1 MTTLSNTASVRRG
14 DHKGGANGEQIAW
27 IVLVTGMSGSGKT
40 TAVQALED
48 EGFYCID
55 NLPPTL
61 APAAVAACL
70 TGAEPRRRIAL
81 VLDARS
87 GELLEQAPQAIAEL
101 ETQGHNVEILFLDAS
116 DDVLIRR
123 YSETRRRHPLE
134 TAVPSTVAESI
145 ARERRALA
153 PLRDLSTRIVDTSR
167 LKAAALKRTI
177 SDGTRDH
184 DRSLLLTIVS
194 FGFKH
199 ALPAEAN
206 LVFDVRHLS
215 NPYFVPEL
223 KELPGTDPLV
233 RDFVLA
239 QPEALELLTRLD
251 DLLRYL
257 SPLYLR
263 EGKRYLT
270 VAVGCTGGRHR
281 SVVLAEALAQKI
293 SAYAPALG
301 MVTTVRHRDVALA

>member
-1 MTTLSNTASVRRG
+1 MSSDTEPTG
-14 DHKGGANGEQIAW
+14 W

-70 TGAEPRRRIAL
+70 SGPERRRRIAL

-101 ETQGHNVEILFLDAS
+101 KARGHHVEILFLDAS
-116 DDVLIRR
+116 DDILIRR

-134 TAVPSTVAESI
+134 TAIPSTVAESI
-145 ARERRALA
+145 TRERRALA
-153 PLRDLSTRIVDTSR
+153 PLRDLATRIVDTSR

-184 DRSLLLTIVS
+184 DRSLLLTIDS

-199 ALPAEAN
+199 GLPAEAN
-206 LVFDVRHLS
+206 LVIDVRHLA

-223 KELPGTDPLV
+223 KELPGTDARV
-233 RDFVLA
+233 RDYVLA
-239 QPEALELLTRLD
+239 QSEAVELLVRLD

-270 VAVGCTGGRHR
+270 VAIGCTGGQHR
-281 SVVLAEALAQKI
+281 SVVLAEALAHKVQTF
-293 SAYAPALG
+293 APALG
-301 MVTTVRHRDVALA
+301 IVTTVRHRDIALA